1 MRRHSKIDKKAIL
14 AGHSLLRHLSD
25 AELDEVARY
34 ARAQRHAKGE
44 MIFRKWTP
52 GTGMMA
58 VASGRVKICSVSADG
73 KEFVLNHVNAGEIF
87 GEIALL
93 DGEDRT
99 ADATAMEDTEVV
111 VLERR
116 DFLPFLDRNPQTC
129 IKLLGILCGRL
140 LNTNELIEDT
150 LFLNVAGRLAKRL
163 IRFARMYGKQLPDGI
178 LIPLKLSQ
186 REIAALIGVTRES
199 INKQLRA
206 WQEDRCIR
214 VDRGII
220 TITDISALE
229 DLAEQAY

>member
-1 MRRHSKIDKKAIL
+1 MRRVSKLDKKAIL
-14 AGHSLLRHLSD
+14 GGHFLLRHLSD
-25 AELDEVARY
+25 SELDDVVRY
-34 ARAQRHAKGE
+34 ARVQRHAKGE

-58 VASGRVKICSVSADG
+58 VASGRVKICSVSMDG
-73 KEFVLNHVNAGEIF
+73 KEFVLDFVNPGEIF

-99 ADATAMEDTEVV
+99 ADATALEDTEVV

-116 DFLPFLDRNPQTC
+116 DFMPFLERHPRTC

-140 LNTNELIEDT
+140 RHTNELIEDT

-206 WQEDRCIR
+206 WQEERCIR
-214 VDRGII
+214 VDRGVI
-220 TITDISALE
+220 TITDMRALE
-229 DLAEQAY
+229 DLAEQGY

>member
-1 MRRHSKIDKKAIL
+1 MRRVPKLDKKAIL
-14 AGHSLLRHLSD
+14 GGHSLLRHLSD
-25 AELDEVARY
+25 DELDELVRY

-58 VASGRVKICSVSADG
+58 VASGRVKICSVSMDG
-73 KEFVLNHVNAGEIF
+73 KEFVLNFVNPGEIF

-99 ADATAMEDTEVV
+99 ADATALEDTEVV

-116 DFLPFLDRNPQTC
+116 DFMPFLERHPRTC
-129 IKLLGILCGRL
+129 IKLLGVLCRRL
-140 LNTNELIEDT
+140 RHTNELIEDT

-163 IRFARMYGKQLPDGI
+163 VRFARVYGKQLPDGI

-206 WQEDRCIR
+206 WQEARCIR
-214 VDRGII
+214 VDRGLI
-220 TITDISALE
+220 TITDMAALE
-229 DLAEQAY
+229 EMAEQGY

>member
-1 MRRHSKIDKKAIL
+1 MRRVPKIDKKAIL
-14 AGHSLLRHLSD
+14 GEHFLLRHLSD
-25 AELDEVARY
+25 AELDEVVRY
-34 ARAQRHAKGE
+34 ARAQSHAKGE

-73 KEFVLNHVNAGEIF
+73 KEFVLNHVDAGEIF

-99 ADATAMEDTEVV
+99 ADAIAMEDTEVV

-116 DFLPFLDRNPQTC
+116 DFLPFLERHPQTC

-140 LNTNELIEDT
+140 RHTNELIEDT
-150 LFLNVAGRLAKRL
+150 VFLNVAGRLAKRL

-206 WQEDRCIR
+206 WQAERCIR

-220 TITDISALE
+220 TITDMAALE
-229 DLAEQAY
+229 KLAEQGT